1 MGVTLLAT
9 WAVQD
14 DLRSGKLV
22 GWSSSCRNCV
32 PTALEPWDI
41 SFVWIPELSRSKQLR
56 SFVAYFTQKF
66 GKPPYW
72 DS

>member
-1 MGVTLLAT
+1 MAYRQRPGA
-9 WAVQD
+9 
-14 DLRSGKLV
+14 R
-22 GWSSSCRNCV
+22 
-32 PTALEPWDI
+32 DI

-56 SFVAYFTQKF
+56 IFVAYFTQKF